1 MDRKLKLGS
10 SSNIKGGTYDPDT
23 ERLTV
28 HVNGGSHYAYHSVPE
43 HLIEG
48 LESADSHGEF
58 FAKHIKPHHEFTRV
72 R

>member
-1 MDRKLKLGS
+1 MDRKLKLGAS
-10 SSNIKGGTYDPDT
+10 DNLKGGTYDSDT
-23 ERLTV
+23 GRLTL
-28 HVNGGSHYAYHSVPE
+28 NLKGNHYAYHSVPE